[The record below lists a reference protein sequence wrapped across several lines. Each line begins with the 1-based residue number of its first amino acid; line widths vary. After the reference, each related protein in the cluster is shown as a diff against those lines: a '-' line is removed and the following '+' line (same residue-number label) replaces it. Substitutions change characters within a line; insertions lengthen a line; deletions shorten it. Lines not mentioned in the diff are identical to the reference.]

1 MAHFTQLWRFVSSCE
16 AVPTVAE
23 GFSWSDFFFLPAVNI
38 DEGRNPL
45 HCSFYTLP
53 PVTCAVLLSG
63 VWCFICILGLFFCF
77 LFLCLC
83 IRIPV
88 GHPEWSG
95 WVTAVVGVT
104 KPDGYE
110 CNSPLCSCL
119 ETPGLAGAVPASAA
133 AAELS
138 APHFLCSTSLIVSTC
153 MRESSL
159 FPASVLWWETP
170 SN

>member
-23 GFSWSDFFFLPAVNI
+23 GFSWSDFFF
-38 DEGRNPL
+38 
-45 HCSFYTLP
+45 
-53 PVTCAVLLSG
+53 
-63 VWCFICILGLFFCF
+63 FICCKYRRGKKSSSLLFLHTPTRYLRCAPVWSLMFHLYFGAFFCF